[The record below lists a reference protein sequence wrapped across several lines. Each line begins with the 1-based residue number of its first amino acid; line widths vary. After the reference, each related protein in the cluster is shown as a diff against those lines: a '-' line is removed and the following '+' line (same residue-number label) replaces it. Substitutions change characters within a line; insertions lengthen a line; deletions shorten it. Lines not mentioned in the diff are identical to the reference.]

1 MRLGLVGWASDTGV
15 GMELRDALR
24 YLPVTAVFY
33 LDHPGKPPSIDFKG
47 KTQGSS
53 NLLPKMNAFLEENQI
68 DTILS

>member
-47 KTQGSS
+47 KTQV
-53 NLLPKMNAFLEENQI
+53 LPI
-68 DTILS
+68 CCPR